1 MNLLRHPGRPAR
13 TPDYRIT
20 LAGQQI
26 SPQVDARLQRLR
38 LTDKRGMEADQ
49 LDITLEDSDGRLA
62 LPPRG
67 AKLHLAMGWQ
77 GHQLVDRGI
86 YIVDEIEHSGAPDQ
100 LTIRARSADMRQGLP
115 GKRTQSWDEL
125 ALRDIIITIA
135 DRHDLTPR
143 VGDNLGGIFLEHI
156 DQTDESDL
164 HFLTRLAERFDA
176 IATVKAG
183 NLLFIPEGTG
193 TTASG
198 VAIPSITLT
207 RQAGDRHRYVV
218 TDRDA
223 YRGVVVTWHD
233 PDAAERREVVA
244 GTDDNA
250 KRLRPTYA
258 TEADALAAAKSE
270 WQRLQRGADEAS
282 LDLAEGRPDLYPET
296 PVTLSGFKAEI
307 DAIDWLITEV
317 THDLSDMAYTCGLTL
332 ERYG

>member
-77 GHQLVDRGI
+77 GHQLVDRGS

-125 ALRDIIITIA
+125 ALRDIITTIA
-135 DRHDLTPR
+135 DRHDLTLK
-143 VGDNLGGIFLEHI
+143 VGDHLGGIFLEHI

-183 NLLFIPEGTG
+183 NLLFIPEGSG

-198 VAIPSITLT
+198 VAIPPITLT
-207 RQAGDRHRYVV
+207 RQVGDRHRYVV

-223 YRGVVVTWHD
+223 YSGVIAHWHD
-233 PDAAERREVVA
+233 PDAAERRDVVV
-244 GTDDNA
+244 GTNDNA

-296 PVTLSGFKAEI
+296 PVTLSGFKTEI

-317 THDLSDMAYTCGLTL
+317 SHDLTDAAYTCGLAL
-332 ERYG
+332 ERHG

>member
-1 MNLLRHPGRPAR
+1 M
-13 TPDYRIT
+13 D
-20 LAGQQI
+20 
-26 SPQVDARLQRLR
+26 
-38 LTDKRGMEADQ
+38 ADQ

-77 GHQLVDRGI
+77 GHQLVDRGS

-125 ALRDIIITIA
+125 ALRDIITTIA
-135 DRHDLTPR
+135 DRHDLMLKI
-143 VGDNLGGIFLEHI
+143 GDNLGGIFLEHI

-183 NLLFIPEGTG
+183 NLLFIPEGSG

-198 VAIPSITLT
+198 VAIPPITLT
-207 RQAGDRHRYVV
+207 RQVGDRHRYVV

-223 YRGVVVTWHD
+223 YSGVIAHWHD
-233 PDAAERREVVA
+233 PDAAERREVVV

-270 WQRLQRGADEAS
+270 WQRLQRGADKAS

-296 PVTLSGFKAEI
+296 PVTLSGFKPEI
-307 DAIDWLITEV
+307 DAIDWLITEIS
-317 THDLSDMAYTCGLTL
+317 HDLSDRAFTSSVEMEFRGN
-332 ERYG
+332 G